1 MTPEEFQVMVN
12 GFWFKG
18 MLALTKVMR
27 DDRLIALH
35 LALEM
40 VQDCCVL
47 GMLLRDRAEGTDH
60 HRHGGA
66 GNEVA
71 KALEATRHPHTA
83 AGLLDALEQAAVA
96 FDHLAARWSGEYREQ
111 RVPLLSWIRHVR
123 LNL

>member
-1 MTPEEFQVMVN
+1 MVN

-27 DDRLIALH
+27 EDRLIALH

-40 VQDCCVL
+40 VQECCVL
-47 GMLLRDRAEGTDH
+47 GMLLRDRAEGTAH

-71 KALEATRHPHTA
+71 ALLEGTRHPHTA
-83 AGLLDALEQAAVA
+83 AGILDSLEQAGIV
-96 FDHLAARWSGEYREQ
+96 FDRLAAHWSADYQNQRQPLLAWISAAREELAKEQ
-111 RVPLLSWIRHVR
+111 RG
-123 LNL
+123 